1 LRKLSF
7 FIFAFFLF
15 NVLSYAGGLDWIKLK
30 KILKENNPE
39 IQNALRNLDKYK
51 LLYKSSK
58 AEFYPDFSISG
69 SVRKSKDSDT
79 DSSLGINGK
88 LDLFRGFKNSIS
100 LDISKMEVENK
111 KLELKRVLADKVY
124 NLRIA
129 YGEVVYLKNLI
140 KILEKILKRK
150 KENLD
155 IVVLRYEAGKEDI
168 GVKLKQEADFKA
180 SQFELE
186 KRKRELEVKK
196 TKILKEINS
205 DFENFEIT
213 GTLKFTFDKD
223 IGINKIINAVPEYQ
237 IKENEIEVSKLNL
250 KYDKS
255 PFYPEVNFSG
265 SVSKSGDRFSLDEN
279 SWNLRINVSYPF
291 FSKGKDFY
299 NLKISEIEL
308 KKSEED
314 FSDTVNELKL
324 NLKEAHT
331 NLINS
336 IENIEVLELY
346 LKAIKERAKISRVK
360 YVNGLISYE
369 DWDRIENDYINAE
382 KNLLEAKFSAFKNY
396 AIFLK
401 VIGREEL

>member
-1 LRKLSF
+1 MRKL
-7 FIFAFFLF
+7 IFFLF
-15 NVLSYAGGLDWIKLK
+15 IFFLFKVLSYAEVLNWIQLK
-30 KILKENNPE
+30 NFLKENNPE
-39 IQNALRNLDKYK
+39 IQNALRNIDKYK

-69 SVRKSKDSDT
+69 SVRKSKNSDT
-79 DSSLGINGK
+79 GSSIGIAGK

-100 LDISKMEVENK
+100 LDISKIEVENR
-111 KLELKRVLADKVY
+111 KLELKRILADKTY

-180 SQFELE
+180 SLFELE

-196 TKILKEINS
+196 TKILKELNAN
-205 DFENFEIT
+205 FETFEIT
-213 GTLKFTFDKD
+213 GTLKFTFNKD
-223 IGINKIINAVPEYQ
+223 IELNEIIGYIPEYQ
-237 IKENEIEVSKLNL
+237 IKENEIELAKLNL
-250 KYDKS
+250 NYDRA
-255 PFYPEVNFSG
+255 PFYPELNLTG
-265 SVSKSGDRFSLDEN
+265 SVSKSGDKFSLDEN
-279 SWNLRINVSYPF
+279 SWNLGVNISYPF
-291 FSKGKDFY
+291 FSKGKNFY
-299 NLKISEIEL
+299 NLEISKIEL
-308 KKSEED
+308 KKSEGN
-314 FSDTVNELKL
+314 FSDKVNELKL
-324 NLKEAHT
+324 NLKEVHT
-331 NLINS
+331 DLINS
-336 IENIEVLELY
+336 VENIEVVKLY
-346 LKAIKERAKISRVK
+346 LNATKERAKIARIK

-382 KNLLEAKFSAFKNY
+382 KNLLEAEFSAFRNY
-396 AIFLK
+396 ALFLK